1 MKYISK
7 TQCLFKLIGAIK
19 LYPFIRRIRRNVNAI
34 WFTKQNVNTKVETH
48 SLMIQISKTNR
59 LHFELTIPISKMHTG
74 WMESPLKFR
83 IRLRSVRNSKFRISG
98 ATRYPDLRHTY
109 SIGAWPLKIDG
120 YPESVTFGPGIDAAR
135 VAGWGID
142 RATSAR
148 VGSARPTS
156 GHFGLTW
163 NERAATG

>member
-19 LYPFIRRIRRNVNAI
+19 LYPFMYT
-34 WFTKQNVNTKVETH
+34 TKCQRDLIYKTKREHESWDAFINDTNF
-48 SLMIQISKTNR
+48 KTNR
-59 LHFELTIPISKMHTG
+59 VHFELTIPISKMHTG
-74 WMESPLKFR
+74 WMESPLEFR